1 MVIMESKDAER
12 ENILVVDDDEGL
24 LHLLKMRLSAMGFS
38 VTPCTTG
45 QEAVEATK
53 NKTFNLAITDL
64 RLRNENGLDVTE
76 SLLRNQPGLPVII
89 LTAHGSIPNAVEA
102 MQRGAFGYLTKP
114 FDDKE
119 LKETID
125 KALAQQR
132 MSREID
138 RLKSLVKELYGLENV
153 VARSSAMQRLFQ
165 QIGQVAESDATIL
178 LFGETGTG
186 KEVMARV
193 IHANSRRN
201 KGAFVALN
209 CAAIPETLF
218 ESELFGHVKGAF
230 TSAHGAKR
238 GLFQMAHGGTLFLDE
253 IGEMPLS
260 MQVKLL
266 RAVQERE
273 IREVGSETS
282 VKVDVRIIAATNKD
296 LGEAVKNG
304 TFRNDLYYRI
314 SVVPLFIP
322 PLRERRDDIPLLAQH
337 FLTQSMK
344 RSNKTIKGFTPAS
357 LHRLMINPWPGNVRE
372 LENAVEKA
380 VVMSQQEML
389 TPDLFPSVSTSAESP
404 LKPLTEAK
412 EEFERT
418 YLKNVLHLTG
428 GNISRAAQFAG
439 RYRADFYK
447 MLRKYGLHPSTTKGR
462 PDTDVEELEGE
473 EHLTEAER

>member
-1 MVIMESKDAER
+1 MDKEQ
-12 ENILVVDDDEGL
+12 ILVVDDDEGL
-24 LHLLKMRLSAMGFS
+24 LHLLKMRLSAEGFA
-38 VTPCTTG
+38 VTSCTTG
-45 QEAVEATK
+45 HEALVEAK
-53 NKTFNLAITDL
+53 KKMFDLAITDL
-64 RLRNENGLDVTE
+64 RLRGEDGLDVTE
-76 SLLRNQPGLPVII
+76 ELLRIHPQLPVII

-119 LKETID
+119 LKATIE

-132 MSREID
+132 MSKEIQ

-153 VARSSAMQRLFQ
+153 VARSPAMQRLFQ
-165 QIGQVAESDATIL
+165 QIAQVADSDATIL

-193 IHANSRRN
+193 AHTNSRRS
-201 KGAFVALN
+201 KGPFVALN
-209 CAAIPETLF
+209 CAAIPEALF
-218 ESELFGHVKGAF
+218 ESELFGHVRGAF
-230 TSAHGAKR
+230 TSAHGAKK
-238 GLFQMAHGGTLFLDE
+238 GLFQSANGGTIFLDE

-273 IREVGSETS
+273 VREVGSELST
-282 VKVDVRIIAATNKD
+282 KIDVRIIAATNKD

-304 TFRNDLYYRI
+304 SFRNDLYYRI

-322 PLRERRDDIPLLAQH
+322 PLRDRRDDIPLLAQH
-337 FLTQSMK
+337 FLK
-344 RSNKTIKGFTPAS
+344 VSNQRANKDVRGFTPTA
-357 LHRLMINPWPGNVRE
+357 LHRLMVNPWPGNVRE
-372 LENAVEKA
+372 LENAIEKA
-380 VVMSQQEML
+380 VVMTRQDMI
-389 TPDLFPSVSTSAESP
+389 TPEFLPSVGVSPETP

-418 YLKNVLHLTG
+418 YLKNVLQLTG

-447 MLRKYGLHPSTTKGR
+447 MLRKYGLHPSTTKGKVEA
-462 PDTDVEELEGE
+462 DIEELENE
-473 EHLTEAER
+473 STLMEADR

>member
-1 MVIMESKDAER
+1 MDKEH
-12 ENILVVDDDEGL
+12 ILVVDDDEGL

-38 VTPCTTG
+38 VTSCTSG
-45 QEAVEATK
+45 QEAVGEAK
-53 NKTFNLAITDL
+53 KTMFNLAITDL
-64 RLRNENGLDVTE
+64 RLPGENGLDVTE
-76 SLLRNQPGLPVII
+76 ELLRNHPGLPVII

-119 LKETID
+119 LKATIE
-125 KALAQQR
+125 KALSQQR
-132 MSREID
+132 MSQEIH
-138 RLKSLVKELYGLENV
+138 RLKSLVKELYGLDHV
-153 VARSSAMQRLFQ
+153 VARSPAMQRLLQ
-165 QIGQVAESDATIL
+165 QIAQVADSDATIL

-193 IHANSRRN
+193 IHTNSRRS
-201 KGAFVALN
+201 KGLFVALN
-209 CAAIPETLF
+209 CAAIPEMLF

-238 GLFQMAHGGTLFLDE
+238 GLFQIANGGTLFLDE

-273 IREVGSETS
+273 VREVGSETS
-282 VKVDVRIIAATNKD
+282 VKVDVRIIAASNKD

-314 SVVPLFIP
+314 SVVPLFVP

-337 FLTQSMK
+337 FLTLSAK
-344 RSNKTIKGFTPAS
+344 RANKEMKGFTPAA
-357 LHRLMINPWPGNVRE
+357 LHRLLINTWPGNVRE

-380 VVMSQQEML
+380 VVMSRQDTL
-389 TPDLFPSVSTSAESP
+389 TPDLMPSVSVAAESP

-412 EEFERT
+412 EDFERT
-418 YLKNVLHLTG
+418 YLKNVLQLTG

-447 MLRKYGLHPSTTKGR
+447 MLKKYGLHPSTTKEKIDSDAET
-462 PDTDVEELEGE
+462 PENETD
-473 EHLTEAER
+473 LTEAGR

>member
-1 MVIMESKDAER
+1 
-12 ENILVVDDDEGL
+12 
-24 LHLLKMRLSAMGFS
+24 MRLSAEGFA
-38 VTPCTTG
+38 VTSCTTG
-45 QEAVEATK
+45 HDALVEAK
-53 NKTFNLAITDL
+53 KKMFDLAITDL
-64 RLRNENGLDVTE
+64 RLRGEDGLDVTE
-76 SLLRNQPGLPVII
+76 ELLRIHPQLPVII

-119 LKETID
+119 LKATIE
-125 KALAQQR
+125 KALSQQR
-132 MSREID
+132 MSKEIQ

-153 VARSSAMQRLFQ
+153 VARSPAMQRLFQ
-165 QIGQVAESDATIL
+165 QIAQVADSDATIL

-193 IHANSRRN
+193 AHTNSRRS
-201 KGAFVALN
+201 KGPFVALN

-218 ESELFGHVKGAF
+218 ESELFGHVRGAF
-230 TSAHGAKR
+230 TSAHGAKK
-238 GLFQMAHGGTLFLDE
+238 GLFQSANGGTIFLDE

-273 IREVGSETS
+273 VREVGSELST
-282 VKVDVRIIAATNKD
+282 KIDVRIIAATNKD

-304 TFRNDLYYRI
+304 SFRNDLYYRI

-322 PLRERRDDIPLLAQH
+322 PLRDRRDDIPLLAQH
-337 FLTQSMK
+337 FLK
-344 RSNKTIKGFTPAS
+344 ISNQRANKDVRGFTPTA
-357 LHRLMINPWPGNVRE
+357 LHRLMVNPWPGNVRE
-372 LENAVEKA
+372 LENAIEKA
-380 VVMSQQEML
+380 VVMTRQDMI
-389 TPDLFPSVSTSAESP
+389 TPDLLPSVGVSPDTP

-418 YLKNVLHLTG
+418 YLKNVLQLTG

-447 MLRKYGLHPSTTKGR
+447 MLRKYGLHPSTTKGKIEA
-462 PDTDVEELEGE
+462 DIEELEDE
-473 EHLTEAER
+473 STLMEADR

>member
-1 MVIMESKDAER
+1 MDKEQ
-12 ENILVVDDDEGL
+12 ILVVDDDEGL
-24 LHLLKMRLSAMGFS
+24 LHLLKMRLSAEGFA
-38 VTPCTTG
+38 VTSCTTG
-45 QEAVEATK
+45 HEALVEAK
-53 NKTFNLAITDL
+53 KKMFDLAITDL
-64 RLRNENGLDVTE
+64 RLRGEDGLDVTE
-76 SLLRNQPGLPVII
+76 ELLRVHPQLPVII

-119 LKETID
+119 LKATIE
-125 KALAQQR
+125 KALSQQR
-132 MSREID
+132 MSKEIQ

-153 VARSSAMQRLFQ
+153 VARSPAMQRLFQ
-165 QIGQVAESDATIL
+165 QIAQVADSDATIL

-193 IHANSRRN
+193 VHTNSRRA
-201 KGAFVALN
+201 KGPFVALN
-209 CAAIPETLF
+209 CAAIPEALF
-218 ESELFGHVKGAF
+218 ESELFGHVRGAF
-230 TSAHGAKR
+230 TSAHGPKK
-238 GLFQMAHGGTLFLDE
+238 GLFQSANGGTIFLDE

-273 IREVGSETS
+273 VREVGSELST
-282 VKVDVRIIAATNKD
+282 KIDVRIIAATNKD

-304 TFRNDLYYRI
+304 SFRNDLYYRI

-322 PLRERRDDIPLLAQH
+322 PLRDRRDDIPLLAQH
-337 FLTQSMK
+337 FLK
-344 RSNKTIKGFTPAS
+344 ISNQRANKDVRGFTPTA
-357 LHRLMINPWPGNVRE
+357 LHRLMVNPWPGNVRE
-372 LENAVEKA
+372 LENAIEKA
-380 VVMSQQEML
+380 VVMTRQDMI
-389 TPDLFPSVSTSAESP
+389 TPDLLPSVGVSPDTP

-418 YLKNVLHLTG
+418 YLKNVLQLTG

-447 MLRKYGLHPSTTKGR
+447 MLRKYGLHPSTTKGKLEA
-462 PDTDVEELEGE
+462 DIEEMEDESTLM
-473 EHLTEAER
+473 EADR

>member
-1 MVIMESKDAER
+1 MDKEH
-12 ENILVVDDDEGL
+12 ILVVDDDEGL
-24 LHLLKMRLSAMGFS
+24 LHLLKMRLSAGGFV
-38 VTPCTTG
+38 VTACTTG
-45 QEAVEATK
+45 HEAVAEAK
-53 NKTFNLAITDL
+53 KKMFDLAITDL
-64 RLRNENGLDVTE
+64 RLHGEDGLDVTE
-76 SLLRNQPGLPVII
+76 ELLRIHPQLPVII

-119 LKETID
+119 LKATIE
-125 KALAQQR
+125 KALVQQR
-132 MSREID
+132 MSKEIQ

-153 VARSSAMQRLFQ
+153 VARSPAMQRLFQ
-165 QIGQVAESDATIL
+165 QIAQVADSDATIL

-193 IHANSRRN
+193 AHTNSRRS
-201 KGAFVALN
+201 KGPFVALN

-218 ESELFGHVKGAF
+218 ESELFGHVRGAF
-230 TSAHGAKR
+230 TSAHGAKK
-238 GLFQMAHGGTLFLDE
+238 GLFQSANGGTIFLDE

-273 IREVGSETS
+273 VREVGSDLST
-282 VKVDVRIIAATNKD
+282 KIDVRIIAATNKD

-304 TFRNDLYYRI
+304 SFRNDLYYRI

-322 PLRERRDDIPLLAQH
+322 PLRDRRDDIPLLAQH
-337 FLTQSMK
+337 FLK
-344 RSNKTIKGFTPAS
+344 ISNQRANKDVRGFTPTG
-357 LHRLMINPWPGNVRE
+357 LHRLMVNPWPGNVRE
-372 LENAVEKA
+372 LENAIEKA
-380 VVMSQQEML
+380 VVMTRQDMI
-389 TPDLFPSVSTSAESP
+389 TPDLLPSVGVSPDTP

-418 YLKNVLHLTG
+418 YLKNVLQLTG

-447 MLRKYGLHPSTTKGR
+447 MLRKYGLHPSTTKGKIES
-462 PDTDVEELEGE
+462 DVEELEDE
-473 EHLTEAER
+473 STLMEADR